1 MSLEAILAAG
11 TIVSYSLDLET
22 PTYTPI
28 PGVIS
33 VGALGITSEA
43 KAKTTLADRQVK
55 YGSGLRDAPDKSV
68 KGQLFSSSTEQKAFI
83 TACKAEKEMLI
94 KVEFPDKPDPDAAG
108 TGTVGT
114 FLFKSLGYEI
124 DDPSGEEFMMFTVP
138 GKQNSIVDFTD
149 PVTA

>member
-11 TIVSYSLDLET
+11 TIVSFSLDIET

-83 TACKAEKEMLI
+83 TACKAEK
-94 KVEFPDKPDPDAAG
+94 KC
-108 TGTVGT
+108 
-114 FLFKSLGYEI
+114 
-124 DDPSGEEFMMFTVP
+124 
-138 GKQNSIVDFTD
+138 
-149 PVTA
+149 